1 MTKRRTITF
10 IAVAMVVALIFTTV
24 FVDWRFWYRWNTLPT
39 DPGEWPASYYQPI
52 VELPGEPADFFPVAE
67 ADERTI
73 DTAALEAAAAWAE
86 AHNSAAL
93 IVLHKGVVQFER
105 YWQDIGPDSLF
116 SGRAM
121 TRSLLPPL
129 FAIAMQEGAIES
141 LDDPVGMYLAEWRDD
156 PRGQITL
163 RQLLHN
169 VSGLENPLLSGDPDP
184 ASKNAQISLSS
195 DFRKA
200 ALSFD
205 LENEIGGYF
214 ALSNANP
221 QLLGAVL
228 ESATG
233 EAYEDY
239 LNSRLWA
246 PLGAGPSQIY
256 MDSTRGMPAV
266 YCCYRAT
273 PHDWL
278 RYGAALATDG
288 NVRGRQLWPEGWVK
302 EMTTPSAI
310 YPNYGY
316 QIWVGNPSE
325 PNNRLYNQGIP
336 KGAPHGPPIEA
347 ENVFFLEGGG
357 YRTMYVMP
365 DLELVILRLGYMH
378 PDWQT
383 STIPNF
389 VLGGLDR

>member
-184 ASKNAQISLSS
+184 ASKNARERDRRLLCAVKCESPIAGCGFGIRNRRSL
-195 DFRKA
+195 
-200 ALSFD
+200 
-205 LENEIGGYF
+205 
-214 ALSNANP
+214 
-221 QLLGAVL
+221 
-228 ESATG
+228 
-233 EAYEDY
+233 
-239 LNSRLWA
+239 
-246 PLGAGPSQIY
+246 
-256 MDSTRGMPAV
+256 RGLFEQPPV
-266 YCCYRAT
+266 
-273 PHDWL
+273 
-278 RYGAALATDG
+278 GAA
-288 NVRGRQLWPEGWVK
+288 GRRSV
-302 EMTTPSAI
+302 
-310 YPNYGY
+310 
-316 QIWVGNPSE
+316 
-325 PNNRLYNQGIP
+325 
-336 KGAPHGPPIEA
+336 
-347 ENVFFLEGGG
+347 
-357 YRTMYVMP
+357 P
-365 DLELVILRLGYMH
+365 DLYG
-378 PDWQT
+378 
-383 STIPNF
+383 
-389 VLGGLDR
+389 